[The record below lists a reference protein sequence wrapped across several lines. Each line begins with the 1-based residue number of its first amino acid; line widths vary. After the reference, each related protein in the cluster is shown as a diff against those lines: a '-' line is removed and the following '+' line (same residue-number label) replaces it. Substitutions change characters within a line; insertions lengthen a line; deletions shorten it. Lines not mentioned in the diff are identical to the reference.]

1 MCVGGSRL
9 VGWVPVVVVVS
20 PPLPLWLA
28 RGWAAADVVKR
39 RSRGIGLAICS
50 SGVKA
55 PVYCVV
61 VVVSACR
68 GGFHCS
74 AGICD
79 LVINVRTLLMRKSSK
94 GGSIKDSLNSSRRST
109 WRAGQ

>member
-39 RSRGIGLAICS
+39 RSHGIGLAI
-50 SGVKA
+50 
-55 PVYCVV
+55 
-61 VVVSACR
+61 
-68 GGFHCS
+68 
-74 AGICD
+74 
-79 LVINVRTLLMRKSSK
+79 
-94 GGSIKDSLNSSRRST
+94 
-109 WRAGQ
+109 

>member
-61 VVVSACR
+61 VSACW

-94 GGSIKDSLNSSRRST
+94 GGSIKDSLNSSRLSM

>member
-9 VGWVPVVVVVS
+9 VGWVPMVVVAS

-28 RGWAAADVVKR
+28 QGWAAADVVER

-55 PVYCVV
+55 PVY
-61 VVVSACR
+61 
-68 GGFHCS
+68 
-74 AGICD
+74 
-79 LVINVRTLLMRKSSK
+79 
-94 GGSIKDSLNSSRRST
+94 
-109 WRAGQ
+109 